1 MLEFMLPFFLSRSNY
16 FFKIIQFLKI
26 MKRDFISIL
35 DWTSEEI
42 RNNLDFA
49 IELKK
54 QTKQGMCP
62 QLLQSKAYG
71 MFFHKP
77 SLRTRLSFEVGI
89 AQLGGTSFVLSE
101 QDFKIG
107 ERETVSDVARVMS
120 RFVDGILIR
129 TFSHQMVLDL
139 AQHSTVPVVNM
150 LTDFNHPCQVM
161 SDMLTIKEKL
171 GRIDNVRIAYIG
183 DSNNMTISW
192 LNLAARIPL
201 DLRIATAP
209 ETMPDMKIV
218 NQIQDMGISSIKVTN
233 SPQEAVEG
241 AEVLYTDVWASM
253 GEKDKISER
262 EQVLQGFQINSNL
275 LKYAEK
281 DALVLHCLPA
291 ERGKEITDE
300 VIESSQSVVFDQ
312 AENRLHAQKAILAQ
326 LEKWRTV

>member
-1 MLEFMLPFFLSRSNY
+1 
-16 FFKIIQFLKI
+16 

-42 RNNLDFA
+42 RNNIDLA
-49 IELKK
+49 VELKQ
-54 QTKQGMCP
+54 QTKEGQCP
-62 QLLQSKAYG
+62 QLLQRKTFG
-71 MFFHKP
+71 LFFHKP

-89 AQLGGTSFVLSE
+89 AQLGGASMVLSE
-101 QDFKIG
+101 KDFKIG

-129 TFSHQMVLDL
+129 TFSHQLVLDL
-139 AQHSTVPVVNM
+139 AEHATVPVVNM

-171 GRIDNVRIAYIG
+171 GRIDNVRIAYVG

-201 DLRIATAP
+201 DLRIATAH
-209 ETMPDMKIV
+209 ETMPDMKHV
-218 NQIQDMGISSIKVTN
+218 NEIKELGISTIKVTN
-233 SPQEAVEG
+233 SAKEAVDD

-253 GEKDKISER
+253 GEKDKIVER
-262 EQVLQGFQINSNL
+262 ERVLRDFQINSNL
-275 LKYAEK
+275 LKYAAK

-300 VIESSQSVVFDQ
+300 VLEGPQSVVFDQ

-326 LEKWRTV
+326 LEKWHTV

>member
-1 MLEFMLPFFLSRSNY
+1 
-16 FFKIIQFLKI
+16 

-35 DWTSEEI
+35 DWTSKEI
-42 RNNLDFA
+42 RDNLDFA
-49 IELKK
+49 AELKQ
-54 QTKQGMCP
+54 QTKEGKCP
-62 QLLQSKAYG
+62 QLLKRKTYG
-71 MFFHKP
+71 LFFHKP

-89 AQLGGTSFVLSE
+89 AQLGGTSLVLSE

-120 RFVDGILIR
+120 RYVDGILIR
-129 TFSHQMVLDL
+129 TFSHQMVLEL
-139 AQHSTVPVVNM
+139 AQHATVPVVNM

-161 SDMLTIKEKL
+161 SDMLTIKENL
-171 GRIDNVRIAYIG
+171 GHIDNVRIAYIG

-209 ETMPDMKIV
+209 ETMPYMKLV
-218 NQIQDMGISSIKVTN
+218 TEIQEIGISTIKVTN
-233 SPQEAVEG
+233 SAQEAVEG

-253 GEKDKISER
+253 GEKDKIAER
-262 EQVLQGFQINSNL
+262 ELVLKDFQINSSL

-281 DALVLHCLPA
+281 NAIVMHCLPA

-300 VIESSQSVVFDQ
+300 VIECAQSVVFDQ
-312 AENRLHAQKAILAQ
+312 AENRLHVQKAILVQ

>member
-1 MLEFMLPFFLSRSNY
+1 
-16 FFKIIQFLKI
+16 

-35 DWTSEEI
+35 DWTTEEI
-42 RNNLDFA
+42 HNNLDFA
-49 IELKK
+49 VELKQ
-54 QTKQGMCP
+54 QTKEGMCP
-62 QLLQSKAYG
+62 QLLERKTYVL
-71 MFFHKP
+71 FFHKP

-89 AQLGGTSFVLSE
+89 AQLGGTSMVLSE

-120 RFVDGILIR
+120 RYVDGILIR
-129 TFSHQMVLDL
+129 TFSHQLVLDL
-139 AQHSTVPVVNM
+139 AKHATVPIVNM

-161 SDMLTIKEKL
+161 SDLLTIKEKL
-171 GRIDNVRIAYIG
+171 GHIDNVRIAYVG
-183 DSNNMTISW
+183 DSNNMTNSW

-209 ETMPDMKIV
+209 ETLPDMKLVSEIRE
-218 NQIQDMGISSIKVTN
+218 IGISTIKVTH
-233 SPQEAVEG
+233 SAQEAVDG

-253 GEKDKISER
+253 GEKEKLAER
-262 EQVLQGFQINSNL
+262 ELVLKEFQINSSL

-291 ERGKEITDE
+291 ERGKEITNE
-300 VIESSQSVVFDQ
+300 VIESTQSVVFDQ
-312 AENRLHAQKAILAQ
+312 AENRLHAQKAILVQ

>member
-1 MLEFMLPFFLSRSNY
+1 
-16 FFKIIQFLKI
+16 

-42 RNNLDFA
+42 RNNIDLA
-49 IELKK
+49 VELKQ
-54 QTKQGMCP
+54 QTKEGQCP
-62 QLLQSKAYG
+62 QLLQRKTFG
-71 MFFHKP
+71 LFFHKP

-89 AQLGGTSFVLSE
+89 AQLGGASMVLSE
-101 QDFKIG
+101 KDFKIG

-129 TFSHQMVLDL
+129 TFSHQLVLDL
-139 AQHSTVPVVNM
+139 AEHATVPVVNM

-171 GRIDNVRIAYIG
+171 GRIDNVRIAYVG

-209 ETMPDMKIV
+209 ETMPDMKHV
-218 NQIQDMGISSIKVTN
+218 NEIKELGISTIKVTN
-233 SPQEAVEG
+233 SAKEAVDG
-241 AEVLYTDVWASM
+241 AEALYTDVWASM
-253 GEKDKISER
+253 GEKDKIVER
-262 EQVLQGFQINSNL
+262 ERVLRDFQINSNL
-275 LKYAEK
+275 LKYAAK

-291 ERGKEITDE
+291 ERGKEISDE
-300 VIESSQSVVFDQ
+300 VLEGPQSVVFDQ
-312 AENRLHAQKAILAQ
+312 AENRLHAQKAILVQ

>member
-1 MLEFMLPFFLSRSNY
+1 
-16 FFKIIQFLKI
+16 

-42 RNNLDFA
+42 RNNIDLA
-49 IELKK
+49 VELKQ
-54 QTKQGMCP
+54 QTKEGQCP
-62 QLLQSKAYG
+62 QLLQRKTFG
-71 MFFHKP
+71 LFFHKP

-89 AQLGGTSFVLSE
+89 AQLGGASMVLSE
-101 QDFKIG
+101 KDFKIG

-129 TFSHQMVLDL
+129 TFSHQLVLDL
-139 AQHSTVPVVNM
+139 AEHATVPVVNM

-171 GRIDNVRIAYIG
+171 GRIDNVRIAYVG

-209 ETMPDMKIV
+209 ETMPDMKHV
-218 NQIQDMGISSIKVTN
+218 NEIKELGISTIKVTN
-233 SPQEAVEG
+233 SAKEAVDG
-241 AEVLYTDVWASM
+241 AEALYTDVWASM
-253 GEKDKISER
+253 GEKDKIVER
-262 EQVLQGFQINSNL
+262 ERVLRDFQINSNL
-275 LKYAEK
+275 LKYAAK

-300 VIESSQSVVFDQ
+300 VLEGPQSVVFDQ
-312 AENRLHAQKAILAQ
+312 AENRLHAQKAILVQ

>member
-1 MLEFMLPFFLSRSNY
+1 
-16 FFKIIQFLKI
+16 

-35 DWTSEEI
+35 DWTTEEI
-42 RNNLDFA
+42 HNNLDFA
-49 IELKK
+49 VELKQ
-54 QTKQGMCP
+54 QTKEGMCP
-62 QLLQSKAYG
+62 QLLERKTYVL
-71 MFFHKP
+71 FFHKP

-89 AQLGGTSFVLSE
+89 AQLGGTSMVLSE

-120 RFVDGILIR
+120 RYVDGILIR
-129 TFSHQMVLDL
+129 TFSHQLVLDL
-139 AQHSTVPVVNM
+139 AKHATVPIVNM

-161 SDMLTIKEKL
+161 SDLLTIKEKL
-171 GRIDNVRIAYIG
+171 GHIDNVRIAYVG
-183 DSNNMTISW
+183 DSNNMTNSW

-209 ETMPDMKIV
+209 ETLPDMKLVSEIRE
-218 NQIQDMGISSIKVTN
+218 IGISTIKVTH
-233 SPQEAVEG
+233 SAQEAVDG

-253 GEKDKISER
+253 GEKDKLAER
-262 EQVLQGFQINSNL
+262 ELVLKEFQINSSL

-300 VIESSQSVVFDQ
+300 VIESTQSVVFDQ
-312 AENRLHAQKAILAQ
+312 AENRLHAQKAILVQ

>member
-1 MLEFMLPFFLSRSNY
+1 
-16 FFKIIQFLKI
+16 

-42 RNNLDFA
+42 RNNIDFA
-49 IELKK
+49 VELKK
-54 QTKQGMCP
+54 QTKEGQCP
-62 QLLQSKAYG
+62 QLLQRKTYG
-71 MFFHKP
+71 LFFHKP

-89 AQLGGTSFVLSE
+89 TQLGGSSIVLSE

-129 TFSHQMVLDL
+129 TYSHQMVLDL
-139 AQHSTVPVVNM
+139 AEHATVPVVNM

-171 GRIDNVRIAYIG
+171 GRIDNVRIAYVG

-209 ETMPDMKIV
+209 ETMPDMKLV
-218 NQIQDMGISSIKVTN
+218 NEIQELGISTIKVTN
-233 SPQEAVEG
+233 SAEEAADG

-253 GEKDKISER
+253 GEKDKIAER
-262 EQVLQGFQINSNL
+262 ERVLKDFQINSNL
-275 LKYAEK
+275 LKNAEK

-300 VIESSQSVVFDQ
+300 VLEGPQSVVFDQ
-312 AENRLHAQKAILAQ
+312 AENRLHAQKAILVQ

>member
-1 MLEFMLPFFLSRSNY
+1 
-16 FFKIIQFLKI
+16 

-35 DWTSEEI
+35 DWTTEEI
-42 RNNLDFA
+42 HNNLDFA
-49 IELKK
+49 VELKQ
-54 QTKQGMCP
+54 QTKEGMCP
-62 QLLQSKAYG
+62 QLLERKTYVL
-71 MFFHKP
+71 FFHKP

-89 AQLGGTSFVLSE
+89 AQLGGTSMVLSE
-101 QDFKIG
+101 QDFKIE

-120 RFVDGILIR
+120 RYVDGILIR
-129 TFSHQMVLDL
+129 TFSHQLVLDL
-139 AQHSTVPVVNM
+139 AKHATVPIVNM

-161 SDMLTIKEKL
+161 SDLLTIKEKL
-171 GRIDNVRIAYIG
+171 GHIDNVRIAYVG
-183 DSNNMTISW
+183 DSNNMTNSW

-209 ETMPDMKIV
+209 ETLPDMKLVSEIRE
-218 NQIQDMGISSIKVTN
+218 IGISTIKVTH
-233 SPQEAVEG
+233 SAQEAVDG

-253 GEKDKISER
+253 GEKDKLAER
-262 EQVLQGFQINSNL
+262 ELVLKEFQINSSL

-300 VIESSQSVVFDQ
+300 VIESTQSVVFDQ
-312 AENRLHAQKAILAQ
+312 AENRLHAQKAILVQ

>member
-1 MLEFMLPFFLSRSNY
+1 MSNLQY
-16 FFKIIQFLKI
+16 FKK

-42 RNNLDFA
+42 RNNIDLA
-49 IELKK
+49 VELKQ
-54 QTKQGMCP
+54 QTKAGQCP
-62 QLLQSKAYG
+62 QLLQRKSYG
-71 MFFHKP
+71 LFFHKP

-89 AQLGGTSFVLSE
+89 AQLGGASMVLSE

-129 TFSHQMVLDL
+129 TFSHQLVLDL
-139 AQHSTVPVVNM
+139 AEHATVPVVNM

-171 GRIDNVRIAYIG
+171 GRIDNVRIAYVG

-209 ETMPDMKIV
+209 ETMPDMKLV
-218 NQIQDMGISSIKVTN
+218 NEIKELGISTIKVTN
-233 SPQEAVEG
+233 SAEEAVDG
-241 AEVLYTDVWASM
+241 AEALYTDVWASM
-253 GEKDKISER
+253 GEKDKIAER
-262 EQVLQGFQINSNL
+262 ERVLRDFQINSKL

-300 VIESSQSVVFDQ
+300 VLEGPQSVVFDQ
-312 AENRLHAQKAILAQ
+312 AENRLHAQKAILVQ

>member
-1 MLEFMLPFFLSRSNY
+1 MSNLQNI
-16 FFKIIQFLKI
+16 KK

-42 RNNLDFA
+42 RNNIDFA
-49 IELKK
+49 VELKQ
-54 QTKQGMCP
+54 QTKEGQCP
-62 QLLQSKAYG
+62 QLLQRKTYG
-71 MFFHKP
+71 LFFHKP

-89 AQLGGTSFVLSE
+89 AQLGGSSMVLSE

-129 TFSHQMVLDL
+129 TYSHQMVLDL
-139 AQHSTVPVVNM
+139 AEHATVPVVNM

-171 GRIDNVRIAYIG
+171 GRIDNVRIAYVG

-209 ETMPDMKIV
+209 ETMPDMKLV
-218 NQIQDMGISSIKVTN
+218 KEIQELGISTIKVTN
-233 SPQEAVEG
+233 SAEEAADG

-253 GEKDKISER
+253 GEKDKIAER
-262 EQVLQGFQINSNL
+262 ERVLKNFQINSNL
-275 LKYAEK
+275 LKNAEK

-300 VIESSQSVVFDQ
+300 VLEGPQSVVFDQ
-312 AENRLHAQKAILAQ
+312 AENRLHAQKAILVQ

>member
-1 MLEFMLPFFLSRSNY
+1 MSNLQY
-16 FFKIIQFLKI
+16 FKK

-42 RNNLDFA
+42 RNNIDLA
-49 IELKK
+49 VELKQ
-54 QTKQGMCP
+54 QTKAGQCP
-62 QLLQSKAYG
+62 QLLQRKSYG
-71 MFFHKP
+71 LFFHKP

-89 AQLGGTSFVLSE
+89 AQLGGASMVLSE

-129 TFSHQMVLDL
+129 TFSHQLVLDL
-139 AQHSTVPVVNM
+139 AEQATVPVVNM

-171 GRIDNVRIAYIG
+171 GRIDNVRIAYVG

-209 ETMPDMKIV
+209 ETMPDMKLV
-218 NQIQDMGISSIKVTN
+218 NEIKELGISTIKVTN
-233 SPQEAVEG
+233 SAEEAVDG
-241 AEVLYTDVWASM
+241 AEALYTDVWASM
-253 GEKDKISER
+253 GEKDKIAER
-262 EQVLQGFQINSNL
+262 ERVLRDFQINSKL

-300 VIESSQSVVFDQ
+300 VLEGPQSVVFDQ
-312 AENRLHAQKAILAQ
+312 AENRLHAQKAILVQ

>member
-1 MLEFMLPFFLSRSNY
+1 MSNLQNI
-16 FFKIIQFLKI
+16 KK

-42 RNNLDFA
+42 RNNIDFA
-49 IELKK
+49 VELKQ
-54 QTKQGMCP
+54 QTKEGQCP
-62 QLLQSKAYG
+62 QLLQRKTYG
-71 MFFHKP
+71 LFFHKP

-89 AQLGGTSFVLSE
+89 AQLGGSSMVLSE

-129 TFSHQMVLDL
+129 TYSHQMVLDL
-139 AQHSTVPVVNM
+139 AEHATVPVVNM

-171 GRIDNVRIAYIG
+171 GRIDNVRIAYVG

-209 ETMPDMKIV
+209 ETMPDMKLV
-218 NQIQDMGISSIKVTN
+218 NEIQELGISTIKVTN
-233 SPQEAVEG
+233 SAEEAVDG
-241 AEVLYTDVWASM
+241 VEVIYTDVWASM
-253 GEKDKISER
+253 GEKDKIVQRER
-262 EQVLQGFQINSNL
+262 VLKDFQINSNL
-275 LKYAEK
+275 LKNAEK

-300 VIESSQSVVFDQ
+300 VLEGPQSVVFDQ
-312 AENRLHAQKAILAQ
+312 AENRLHAQKAILVQ